1 MQPNDHALLKF
12 DLNIDS
18 IKYQICQLLNTR
30 NDELQAIVNDELQK
44 AQVNLDALIREGVR
58 EAIKQGIKN
67 AFERQSYNLTTELE
81 PLVQKELFKFLQ
93 NSIKESE

>member
-1 MQPNDHALLKF
+1 MQPNDQALLKF

-67 AFERQSYNLTTELE
+67 AFERQRYNLTTELE
-81 PLVQKELFKFLQ
+81 PLVQKELFKFLK